1 MTKYLTLNQGKK
13 SVSNSQRKFSSDTIG
28 ISGHSLFEVP
38 KKKFFLNF
46 FYKEFS
52 TLNTNMKLKKFYLE
66 PFSRNSIWNIESRKN
81 FFAQIKCMIHGL
93 DVEFNAE
100 FKYEINFKIALIYF
114 ELLNFEFFKHG

>member
-1 MTKYLTLNQGKK
+1 
-13 SVSNSQRKFSSDTIG
+13 
-28 ISGHSLFEVP
+28 
-38 KKKFFLNF
+38 
-46 FYKEFS
+46 
-52 TLNTNMKLKKFYLE
+52 MKLKKFYLE

-81 FFAQIKCMIHGL
+81 FFDQIKCMIHGL